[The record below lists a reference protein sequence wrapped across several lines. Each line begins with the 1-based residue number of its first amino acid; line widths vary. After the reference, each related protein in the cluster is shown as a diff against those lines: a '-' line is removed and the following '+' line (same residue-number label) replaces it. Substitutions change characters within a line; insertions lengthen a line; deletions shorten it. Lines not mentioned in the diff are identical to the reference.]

1 MSDANTHGL
10 WIAHVT
16 VKDLDRYGDYLAAAS
31 PVFARY
37 GAVFQARG
45 GRYEPVEGISRDR
58 HIIIQFPTYDAALA
72 CYQDP
77 EYQEAA
83 RIRMTAAETEIV
95 IVEGVA
101 QT

>member
-1 MSDANTHGL
+1 MSEPTPAGL
-10 WIAHVT
+10 WIAHGT
-16 VKDLDRYGDYLAAAS
+16 IKDHERYGDYLAAAA

-45 GRYEPVEGISRDR
+45 GRYEPVEGLARER
-58 HIIIQFPTYDAALA
+58 HIIIQFPNYDLALA
-72 CYQDP
+72 CYHDP

-83 RIRMTAAETEIV
+83 RIRLTAAETEIV